1 MPGGSDIILARHM
14 AAIMSGEHT
23 MGKPKKKMTVVP
35 ANYRPTDEE
44 PFMNDVMSAYFHR
57 RLIDWKEEIVAQT
70 RGTVE
75 YLQGERVNHPDP
87 TDVATYN
94 ADRQLELRTRDRL
107 RKLVRKIDQAI
118 LRLENGT
125 YGYCEETGDPIGA
138 RRLDAR
144 PIATLSIEAQEIHE
158 RGERLR
164 AS

>member
-1 MPGGSDIILARHM
+1 MSQKKHQPRSIL
-14 AAIMSGEHT
+14 
-23 MGKPKKKMTVVP
+23 VP
-35 ANYRPTDEE
+35 ANYVPSDEGE
-44 PFMNDVMSAYFHR
+44 RYMNDIMVEYFRR
-57 RLIDWKEEIVAQT
+57 RLTSWKADIAEQT
-70 RGTVE
+70 RGAVE

-94 ADRQLELRTRDRL
+94 ADRQLELRTKDRL
-107 RKLVRKIDQAI
+107 RKLTRKIDQAL
-118 LRLENGT
+118 LRIESGE

-144 PIATLSIEAQEIHE
+144 PIATLSVEAQELKE

>member
-1 MPGGSDIILARHM
+1 M
-14 AAIMSGEHT
+14 T
-23 MGKPKKKMTVVP
+23 KKKSTTTKSVAVP
-35 ANYRPTDEE
+35 NDYVPGDDEK
-44 PFMNDVMSAYFHR
+44 FMNDRMREYFR
-57 RLIDWKEEIVAQT
+57 RKLLAWREEITAQT

-94 ADRQLELRTRDRL
+94 ADRQLELRTKDRL
-107 RKLVRKIDQAI
+107 RKLVRKIDSAI
-118 LRLENGT
+118 ARIEDGT
-125 YGYCEETGDPIGA
+125 YGYCEETGDPISP

-144 PIATLSIEAQEIHE
+144 PIATLSLEAQELHE